1 MSDTYRRLRDNIGAG
16 GDSSDAPV
24 EEQNRFTSIAVG
36 LVIVGLL
43 VWLGVSNPWSLVF
56 VVGLIVSVFLHE
68 VGHFVTA
75 RRTGMKVTQFFM
87 GMGPRIW
94 STHRNGVEYGVRAL
108 PIGAYVRIVG
118 MNNMDECEPADEP
131 YAYRSKS
138 YPRKLLVISAGSLMH
153 MVIALALFFGVF
165 ATAGRYDETG
175 RVRVV
180 YDAAEGSPAE
190 RAGIQQDD
198 VILSVAGQKVST
210 RYEFIVQIVDRDAGD
225 IVDVVYE
232 RDGVQRTVTV
242 ELVANPRNPDIGY
255 IGLGTESAGYVRQSP
270 IGAIGHAFGDLG
282 TTVVDSVSGVFV
294 VLNPRNIVDS
304 VVSENPDPTTR
315 PTTVIGATQ
324 FGGDVGESEGLKG
337 ILMMLAFVNVFFGVF
352 NMFPLLPFDGGHVA
366 IATYER
372 IRSRRGKQYH
382 ADASKMVPVAVVVT
396 VLMAMLFL
404 TGSYLDIVKPL

>member
-1 MSDTYRRLRDNIGAG
+1 MSDTYRRLRDNIVAG

-366 IATYER
+366 IAPYER

>member
-1 MSDTYRRLRDNIGAG
+1 
-16 GDSSDAPV
+16 
-24 EEQNRFTSIAVG
+24 
-36 LVIVGLL
+36 
-43 VWLGVSNPWSLVF
+43 
-56 VVGLIVSVFLHE
+56 
-68 VGHFVTA
+68 
-75 RRTGMKVTQFFM
+75 MKVTQFFM

-108 PIGAYVRIVG
+108 PIGAYVRIIG
-118 MNNMDECEPADEP
+118 MNNMDECDPVDEP
-131 YAYRSKS
+131 VAYRSKS
-138 YPRKLLVISAGSLMH
+138 YPRKLLVVSAGSLMH
-153 MVIALALFFGVF
+153 MVIAFVLFFGVF

-175 RVRVV
+175 RVRVI
-180 YDAAEGSPAE
+180 YDAAENSPAE

-198 VILSVAGQKVST
+198 VIVSVAGQKVST

-225 IVDVVYE
+225 VVDVVYE
-232 RDGVQRTVTV
+232 RDGVERTVTV
-242 ELVANPRNPDIGY
+242 ELIANPSNPDIGY
-255 IGLGTESAGYVRQSP
+255 IGLGTESTGYVRQSP
-270 IGAIGHAFGDLG
+270 IAAVGHAVGDLG
-282 TTVVDSVSGVFV
+282 STIVDSVSGVFV
-294 VLNPRNIVDS
+294 VLNPRNIVES
-304 VVSENPDPTTR
+304 VTSENPDPTTR

-372 IRSRRGKQYH
+372 IRSRRGKQYR
-382 ADASKMVPVAVVVT
+382 ADASKMVPVAVAVT